1 MISYFRLCPDRIQ
14 MKNQKILT
22 SVFLFFLAGLC
33 EIGGGYLVWLWLRED
48 FSWLLGAAGGFV
60 LFLYGIVPTFQKT
73 HFHRVYAAYG
83 GVFIVMSVF
92 WGWLIDGVTPD
103 NYDVIGSVI
112 AVIGVLIIFYYPRKG
127 EKVWSK

>member
-1 MISYFRLCPDRIQ
+1 MGKQSKNFFIS
-14 MKNQKILT
+14 IL
-22 SVFLFFLAGLC
+22 LFFLAGLC
-33 EIGGGYLVWLWLRED
+33 EIGGGYLVWLWLRND
-48 FSWLLGAAGGFV
+48 FSWILGAVGGFV

-92 WGWLIDGVTPD
+92 WGWLIDGVSPD
-103 NYDVIGSVI
+103 NYDIIGTII

>member
-1 MISYFRLCPDRIQ
+1 MGGQS
-14 MKNQKILT
+14 KNFFV
-22 SVFLFFLAGLC
+22 SVLLFFLAGLC

-48 FSWLLGAAGGFV
+48 FSWMLGAVGGFV

-92 WGWLIDGVTPD
+92 WGWLVDGVQPD
-103 NYDVIGSVI
+103 NYDIVGTVI

>member
-1 MISYFRLCPDRIQ
+1 MEERS
-14 MKNQKILT
+14 KNYLT
-22 SVFLFFLAGLC
+22 SILLFFLAGLC
-33 EIGGGYLVWLWLRED
+33 EIGGGYLIWLWLRED
-48 FSWLLGAAGGFV
+48 LGFVLGAVGGFV

-92 WGWLIDGVTPD
+92 WGGLIDGVTPD
-103 NYDVIGSVI
+103 VYDIVGTIV

-127 EKVWSK
+127 EKV